1 MSDEN
6 LSVEAKE
13 ESLQAMLSSM
23 SAGALSTLAF
33 NLGAIAWIGLNL
45 SININFTVNNFS
57 IVYQPGC
64 YISPNVLNVLSAFV
78 LLYSGYLAAWA
89 IYRGS
94 LFPAI
99 ITLTFIYSMVATLI
113 RIFL

>member
-1 MSDEN
+1 MTDEISE
-6 LSVEAKE
+6 LG
-13 ESLQAMLSSM
+13 LQATLAQM
-23 SAGALSTLAF
+23 SAGALGTLAF

-45 SININFTVNNFS
+45 NIQNFS

-64 YISPNVLNVLSAFV
+64 YITPNVLNVLSAFV
-78 LLYSGYLAAWA
+78 LLYSGYLAVWA

-94 LFPAI
+94 LFPSV

-113 RIFL
+113 RVFL

>member
-1 MSDEN
+1 MSDDN

-45 SININFTVNNFS
+45 NINFSVNNFS

>member
-1 MSDEN
+1 MSDEP
-6 LSVEAKE
+6 LRVETKD
-13 ESLQAMLSSM
+13 ESIQAMLASM
-23 SAGALSTLAF
+23 SAGRLGTLAF

-45 SININFTVNNFS
+45 NFQNFS
-57 IVYQPGC
+57 AVYQPGC

-78 LLYSGYLAAWA
+78 LLYSGYLAGWA
-89 IYRGS
+89 ICRGS

>member
-1 MSDEN
+1 MSEEN
-6 LSVEAKE
+6 LNVEVKE
-13 ESLQAMLSSM
+13 ESVQSMLSSM

-45 SININFTVNNFS
+45 SINFNRFS

-78 LLYSGYLAAWA
+78 LLYSGYLAGWA

>member
-1 MSDEN
+1 MSEESNLESDEA
-6 LSVEAKE
+6 VVV
-13 ESLQAMLSSM
+13 SLHATLATMTPGQ
-23 SAGALSTLAF
+23 LSTLAF

-45 SININFTVNNFS
+45 NFQNFTV
-57 IVYQPGC
+57 VYQPGC
-64 YISPNVLNVLSAFV
+64 YITPNVLNVLSAFV
-78 LLYSGYLAAWA
+78 LLYSGYLAIWA

-94 LFPAI
+94 LFPSV

>member
-1 MSDEN
+1 MSEGN
-6 LSVEAKE
+6 LHVETKDQ
-13 ESLQAMLSSM
+13 SLQVMLASL
-23 SAGALSTLAF
+23 SAGRLGTLAF

-45 SININFTVNNFS
+45 NININFSVNNFS

>member
-1 MSDEN
+1 MSEEPLRVEIKDE
-6 LSVEAKE
+6 SIQV
-13 ESLQAMLSSM
+13 MLGSM
-23 SAGALSTLAF
+23 SAGSLGTLAF

-45 SININFTVNNFS
+45 NFQNFS
-57 IVYQPGC
+57 VVYQPGC